1 MHRGPGQKQRDGGGW
16 RGWKAK
22 ENCLQLPDKIAS
34 QLSGIS
40 RAVTPP
46 YCSPTYADRLALAET
61 HTYTFPARSKSTG
74 VPVFANLLFKLS
86 GTIQIPTSQKECV
99 SCISFGMMH
108 TIRHTP
114 LRSPA
119 FPTGNVFSGISNVA
133 TGATVSLSLSSVSL
147 STQYSI
153 IMLFAVLLSFK
164 RGSYQTGVSKRK
176 KMRQKM
182 DEGERSEEVSAS
194 VCACEFSPQ
203 DEAAD
208 LSQCYNQDPSED
220 HQCLYERVQRFL
232 E

>member
-1 MHRGPGQKQRDGGGW
+1 MLRSLQKTTTTTRVVIVIDSRRFPHSEWRMHRGPGQKQRDGGGC

-46 YCSPTYADRLALAET
+46 YCSPTYADRLVLAET
-61 HTYTFPARSKSTG
+61 YTYTFPARSKSTG

-86 GTIQIPTSQKECV
+86 GTIQIPTSQQECV

-108 TIRHTP
+108 MI

-119 FPTGNVFSGISNVA
+119 IPTGVFFGISDVA

-164 RGSYQTGVSKRK
+164 RGSYKTG
-176 KMRQKM
+176 
-182 DEGERSEEVSAS
+182 
-194 VCACEFSPQ
+194 
-203 DEAAD
+203 
-208 LSQCYNQDPSED
+208 
-220 HQCLYERVQRFL
+220 
-232 E
+232 

>member
-1 MHRGPGQKQRDGGGW
+1 MSSHYAVFLAKKKTTTCVLIVIDSSKFPHSEWRMHRGPGQKQRDGGGW

-46 YCSPTYADRLALAET
+46 YCSPTYADRLALTET

-74 VPVFANLLFKLS
+74 IPVFANLLFKLS
-86 GTIQIPTSQKECV
+86 GTIQIPTSQQECV

-108 TIRHTP
+108 MIRHTP

-119 FPTGNVFSGISNVA
+119 FPTVNVFSGISNIA

-164 RGSYQTGVSKRK
+164 RGSYQTG
-176 KMRQKM
+176 
-182 DEGERSEEVSAS
+182 
-194 VCACEFSPQ
+194 
-203 DEAAD
+203 
-208 LSQCYNQDPSED
+208 
-220 HQCLYERVQRFL
+220 
-232 E
+232 